1 MFCALVCRCRCPCYT
16 LTSALCCATERCI
29 PLQVKQAQSAC
40 YSFGIWFRVLSAS
53 KLAGCKSY
61 NFNRVGKIAKSNSF
75 VLIQTA
81 VRFLYHKQ
89 TKMCRPVR
97 HFKVTYRRA
106 TCLVYHEASSC
117 TSVIRTALMRYSTTA
132 PKHYGTTTIKH
143 YNTTLQHY
151 STTELQ
157 NQSTTAIK
165 HYSTTALKHYSTTEL
180 QHQTLQH
187 YSTKHYR
194 TKALKR
200 YSTTA
205 LQYNTTVLQHYSST
219 ALQHY
224 ITTVL
229 QYNTTALKH

>member
-132 PKHYGTTTIKH
+132 PKHYSTATLRH
-143 YNTTLQHY
+143 YNNKALQQYITTLQHY
-151 STTELQ
+151 RTTEP
-157 NQSTTAIK
+157 K
-165 HYSTTALKHYSTTEL
+165 HYSTKALQYYSTKTLQHYGITAPNTTAL
-180 QHQTLQH
+180 QHQTLQ
-187 YSTKHYR
+187 
-194 TKALKR
+194 
-200 YSTTA
+200 
-205 LQYNTTVLQHYSST
+205 N
-219 ALQHY
+219 
-224 ITTVL
+224 
-229 QYNTTALKH
+229 